1 MTWTTFSR
9 RLGPAVLAL
18 LLAAAA
24 CSDDHSTAP
33 ATGRVFNQVQRL
45 GNPLVSEVFL
55 AKRDH
60 AFHGSTAPTIDVAAF
75 TPIIRS
81 FTDNVAG
88 RDSTVGK
95 TLAAVLL
102 PDELLVQS
110 DKDTASAGWLTWALA
125 NGWGGRKLTDD
136 VVTAGLQAIFGAL
149 LDPNNTS
156 PALADDH
163 VDANDVPFSAT
174 FPYLAA
180 AH

>member
-9 RLGPAVLAL
+9 LGPAALVVLL
-18 LLAAAA
+18 AAA
-24 CSDDHSTAP
+24 CSDDHPAAP
-33 ATGRVFNQVQRL
+33 TTSRVFNQVQRL

-75 TPIIRS
+75 TPIVRS

-110 DKDTASAGWLTWALA
+110 DKDTGSAGWLTWALA

-163 VDANDVPFSAT
+163 VDGNDVPFSTT
-174 FPYLAA
+174 FPYLAT